1 MKTGKI
7 LLATLLAGGIS
18 ILIALFGQNWLGDTQ
33 TAANHPLP
41 GLPKNAL
48 DPLKHLPAF
57 SLLALDGQEV
67 ASSAWAG
74 KVVILYFWATW
85 CQPCLTELAILQ
97 DAQSESEQVR
107 VIGIAI
113 DTQEEVARYL
123 AKNPVNFSIL
133 MGGTEAVEMSRRLG
147 NRLQG
152 LPFTVIF
159 DRQGRRVHAQLG
171 GVTQD
176 FLSEK
181 LAPLIAETARA
192 QPTAN

>member
-7 LLATLLAGGIS
+7 LLAILLAGGIS

-33 TAANHPLP
+33 TASRPLP
-41 GLPKNAL
+41 GLPKNTQ
-48 DPLKHLPAF
+48 DPLKHLPVF
-57 SLLALDGQEV
+57 SLPALDGQEI

-74 KVVILYFWATW
+74 KVVILNFWATW
-85 CQPCLTELAILQ
+85 CLPCLSELTVLL

-123 AKNPVNFSIL
+123 ARNPVNFPIL

-159 DRQGRRVHAQLG
+159 DSQGRRVYAQLG
-171 GVTQD
+171 EVTQE
-176 FLSEK
+176 FLREK
-181 LAPLIAETARA
+181 LAPLIAEATRA